1 MDTKDDQEDQYSSD
15 SSYDSGEDDNA
26 LAMAFMMATEED
38 AKTFKS
44 TPTAK
49 TSGKMKLKRG
59 GGLSSQTKKT
69 LFTSCYTDASA
80 NNDDDD
86 QKDEDNG
93 GAMTFGVVTTK
104 ETKQSAAAPGGGG
117 RKSLSSHTSFLQTDG
132 EEAADWRQAAKDRAE
147 QTFKDKGGHKKK
159 HEGGSVIQKRN
170 SLSGNETTANNE
182 DNGGAMT
189 FGVVATKETKQSAGN
204 DGGSDFDAFMNGKGG
219 VVGWGGGGGGV
230 VEWQRRGR

>member
-44 TPTAK
+44 APTAK
-49 TSGKMKLKRG
+49 TSGKMKIKC

-80 NNDDDD
+80 NNEDDES
-86 QKDEDNG
+86 KDEDNG
-93 GAMTFGVVTTK
+93 GAMTFGVVATK

-219 VVGWGGGGGGV
+219 VVGRWIV
-230 VEWQRRGR
+230 VEWQRRRRW